1 MNSPVAKI
9 NAVHTGGSEA
19 RKSDS
24 DVAKGLEPYL
34 LLARGS
40 RVMLRTNLWTE
51 AGLVNGSVGTIQ
63 EIVFEENKGPPS
75 LPIAIMVEFDNYSGP
90 AILTKDDK
98 RLVPISPVRHT
109 WEVKKGTCS
118 RLQIPVCLAWS
129 ITVHKSQGLT
139 LEKAVIDLGKKE
151 FAAGLSFVAISQVR
165 TLGNILFSP
174 FSLE

>member
-1 MNSPVAKI
+1 MPCRSDVGEFNLNKLRSLNSPVAKI

-63 EIVFEENKGPPS
+63 EVIFEENQEPPS
-75 LPIAIMVEFDNYSGP
+75 LPIAIMVEFDNYSSP
-90 AILTKDDK
+90 AMSINEK
-98 RLVPISPVRHT
+98 RLISISPVRHT
-109 WEVKKGTCS
+109 WEGKKGPCS
-118 RLQIPVCLAWS
+118 RLQIPVCLAW
-129 ITVHKSQGLT
+129 
-139 LEKAVIDLGKKE
+139 
-151 FAAGLSFVAISQVR
+151 
-165 TLGNILFSP
+165 
-174 FSLE
+174 